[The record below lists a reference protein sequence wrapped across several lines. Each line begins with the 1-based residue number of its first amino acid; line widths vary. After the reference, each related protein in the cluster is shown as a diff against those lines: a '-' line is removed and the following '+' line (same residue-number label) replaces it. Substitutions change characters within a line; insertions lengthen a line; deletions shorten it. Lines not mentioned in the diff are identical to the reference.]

1 MCAGE
6 ARETIVRDVF
16 FGWDLMRV
24 KTCFFAGAVAV
35 LTVFSSLAVSAYATD
50 EKPIPNPKPAKVK
63 VVHYKE
69 KKNATPYDYL
79 KPKKQKAP
87 TGYYR
92 SSLTGQVVYGA
103 SPKH

>member
-1 MCAGE
+1 
-6 ARETIVRDVF
+6 
-16 FGWDLMRV
+16 MRV
-24 KTCFFAGAVAV
+24 KTRFLAGAVAV
-35 LTVFSSLAVSAYATD
+35 LSVFCSLAPSAYATD
-50 EKPIPNPKPAKVK
+50 EKPIPNPNPKPPKVK

-103 SPKH
+103 APAPKH

>member
-1 MCAGE
+1 
-6 ARETIVRDVF
+6 
-16 FGWDLMRV
+16 MRV

-35 LTVFSSLAVSAYATD
+35 LSVFSSLALSAYATD
-50 EKPIPNPKPAKVK
+50 QKAIPNPKPPKVK

-92 SSLTGQVVYGA
+92 SSITGQMVYGA
-103 SPKH
+103 PPKH

>member
-1 MCAGE
+1 
-6 ARETIVRDVF
+6 
-16 FGWDLMRV
+16 MRM
-24 KTCFFAGAVAV
+24 KTWSFVGTVAV
-35 LTVFSSLAVSAYATD
+35 LSVFSSLALSAYATD
-50 EKPIPNPKPAKVK
+50 EKPIPNPNPKPAKVK

-92 SSLTGQVVYGA
+92 SSITGQMVYGA
-103 SPKH
+103 PPPKH